1 MLISGSLSEKPLS
14 VLSKIISTLDSV
26 VNELKTDKQNYES
39 KLTEIL
45 KPLQD
50 LLKKQFEDKGKTFVV
65 PDGTGIVPQDIYD
78 SEFRSPDDPDYKP
91 KEQ

>member
-1 MLISGSLSEKPLS
+1 ME
-14 VLSKIISTLDSV
+14 D
-26 VNELKTDKQNYES
+26 
-39 KLTEIL
+39 LTFEQIMQRERDQL
-45 KPLQD
+45 EAK
-50 LLKKQFEDKGKTFVV
+50 KKQFEAKGKTFVV